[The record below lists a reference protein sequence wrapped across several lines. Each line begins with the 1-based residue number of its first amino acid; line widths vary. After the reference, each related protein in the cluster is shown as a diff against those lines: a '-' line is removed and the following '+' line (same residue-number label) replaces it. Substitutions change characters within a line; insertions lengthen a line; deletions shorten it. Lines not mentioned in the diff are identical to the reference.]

1 MPGPR
6 RTLAAALSAAVVG
19 LFLVAGI
26 GVTHAGAHQR
36 ATTTH
41 TSAASSHQAAHVKAS
56 GQHVDQHHLDL
67 WALPPEASP
76 VAPTFADDAVV
87 DAGAAAAESEA
98 PSAAGRGPPTA

>member
-41 TSAASSHQAAHVKAS
+41 TSAASSHQSAHVKAS

-67 WALPPEASP
+67 WALPPESTPA
-76 VAPTFADDAVV
+76 APTFEDDLVVDVSAAVV
-87 DAGAAAAESEA
+87 EPEA
-98 PSAAGRGPPTA
+98 PHAAGRGPPTA